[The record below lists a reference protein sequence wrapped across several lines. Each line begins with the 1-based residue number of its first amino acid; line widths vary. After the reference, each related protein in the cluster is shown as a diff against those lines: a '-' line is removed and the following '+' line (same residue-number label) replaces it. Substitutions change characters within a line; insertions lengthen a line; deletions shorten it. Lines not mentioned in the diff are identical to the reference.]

1 MAHVAKYTRGAIG
14 HLFKHF
20 ERARDENGNYIKFSN
35 QDIDESKTHQN
46 YNLAP
51 HHNQLKYIHE
61 RINEVQCLSLIH
73 I

>member
-35 QDIDESKTHQN
+35 QDIDESKTQDR
-46 YNLAP
+46 
-51 HHNQLKYIHE
+51 KS
-61 RINEVQCLSLIH
+61 VV
-73 I
+73 